1 MGSSIMV
8 TPKIWPGCRELQTPS
23 LLHQCAQGRER
34 SQLLQRRPRTQGQL
48 QPIPKKTWD
57 SALGSGLRRQAEV
70 LAGSGNSLLSGCP
83 LASELLPDSV
93 LSSGNRGGQVLE
105 ECTNLEGR
113 SV

>member
-1 MGSSIMV
+1 MV

-23 LLHQCAQGRER
+23 LLHQCPQGHER

-83 LASELLPDSV
+83 LASELLPDSI
-93 LSSGNRGGQVLE
+93 LSSGNRRGQVLE

-113 SV
+113 RV